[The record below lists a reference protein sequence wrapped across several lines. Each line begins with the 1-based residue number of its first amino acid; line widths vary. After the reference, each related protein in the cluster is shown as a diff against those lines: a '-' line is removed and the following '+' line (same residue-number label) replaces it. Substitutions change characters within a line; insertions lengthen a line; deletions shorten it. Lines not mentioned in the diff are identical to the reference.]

1 MFSGSLGQF
10 FLRVG
15 QNNSYNKIPLS
26 LPAAISHITTPD
38 SNCMLLKLDE
48 LYKRMDGFRNSNKT
62 LCNWPQGKCATSE
75 MVDSGEHS

>member
-1 MFSGSLGQF
+1 
-10 FLRVG
+10 
-15 QNNSYNKIPLS
+15 
-26 LPAAISHITTPD
+26 
-38 SNCMLLKLDE
+38 MLLKLDE